1 MLLSYCVKYHAM
13 KYICLFLGLWISQ
26 SIKAQLP
33 DDYRSEQIALRL
45 NQATL
50 LPGDSLDVEGQ
61 VTCMASDRFLPYSH
75 YLYVECI
82 SAADSILCRQKVSC
96 KNKGYFRTRLGIE
109 YDWPP
114 GIYYV
119 RAYTRLMMNFGSEG
133 FPVQPFGVN
142 KEFTGRGVGGQGLH
156 CRMAIVGGNLL
167 NGCLQRLVFSLQDEK
182 GIPVSMPLYLM
193 NEKGDTLSS
202 VWTSR
207 AGLALL
213 RFMPQPDCRY
223 FLSTERGEQFAL
235 PATASSGCQIH
246 GDLKG
251 NRISYR
257 IQGDDVPTSFRLCTY
272 DRWNGVV
279 EYDMG
284 HKSSGI
290 ILLEGSPEVVSLF
303 LTDKEG
309 KVVSESTLH
318 APISRDRAF
327 PEVAATLQVGDTLH
341 YVLPPLEDESR
352 IWIRVVP
359 DGIPAC
365 PMEASLRYEA
375 DCESP
380 LPFPLTVYAFSE
392 ADARNDLY
400 MWLCS
405 ASFKRF
411 DLKEVLQKRKEMYR
425 YMPEENLVFKG
436 KVMEMNGHPLRGG
449 HLVAYHTGRNVVYD
463 ADVEDN
469 GSFAMAVDDFQE
481 GESFYLQG
489 QSLKGIFGYYTYQID
504 NDTFPAVSAIRRHSP
519 LKGYAEELAVLG
531 ETGLKGTTMDVEQNI
546 QLPEVEIEARLR
558 GTPPKP
564 TQKFYEVNYVDR
576 RKMEEYNYQTLYEVF

>member
-1 MLLSYCVKYHAM
+1 M
-13 KYICLFLGLWISQ
+13 
-26 SIKAQLP
+26 
-33 DDYRSEQIALRL
+33 
-45 NQATL
+45 
-50 LPGDSLDVEGQ
+50 
-61 VTCMASDRFLPYSH
+61 
-75 YLYVECI
+75 
-82 SAADSILCRQKVSC
+82 
-96 KNKGYFRTRLGIE
+96 
-109 YDWPP
+109 
-114 GIYYV
+114 
-119 RAYTRLMMNFGSEG
+119 
-133 FPVQPFGVN
+133 
-142 KEFTGRGVGGQGLH
+142 
-156 CRMAIVGGNLL
+156 
-167 NGCLQRLVFSLQDEK
+167 
-182 GIPVSMPLYLM
+182 
-193 NEKGDTLSS
+193 
-202 VWTSR
+202 
-207 AGLALL
+207 
-213 RFMPQPDCRY
+213 
-223 FLSTERGEQFAL
+223 
-235 PATASSGCQIH
+235 
-246 GDLKG
+246 
-251 NRISYR
+251 
-257 IQGDDVPTSFRLCTY
+257 PTSFRLCTY

-489 QSLKGIFGYYTYQID
+489 QSLKGKFGYYTYQID